1 MFGLKLGVDQFDAS
15 VVVVVVVIVVVVV
28 VVIAVV
34 DVYESFAK
42 L

>member
-15 VVVVVVVIVVVVV
+15 VVVVVAAVVVFAVTV
-28 VVIAVV
+28 VV